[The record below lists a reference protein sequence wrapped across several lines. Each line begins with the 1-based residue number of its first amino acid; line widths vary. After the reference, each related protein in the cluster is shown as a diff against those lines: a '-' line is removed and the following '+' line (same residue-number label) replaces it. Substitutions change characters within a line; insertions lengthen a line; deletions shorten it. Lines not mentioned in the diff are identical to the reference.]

1 MTTSTNQRQ
10 SAFTVNRTRNGGL
23 GVAFA
28 LTNTAS
34 HTINS
39 ETQPYFLPF
48 RLPMRLFAAKATPL
62 ILQSTFST
70 MAFCNSESTIRKVL
84 HNSKSIA
91 LIGASHKVER
101 PSNEVMAFL
110 LRSGY
115 VVYPVN
121 PGLAGQELYGR
132 QVYAS
137 LREIADPIDLVDI
150 FRASDAVGP
159 IVDDA
164 IAVGAKA
171 VWMQI
176 GVVNEEAAAKAQA
189 AGLDVV
195 MDRCPHVEMPR
206 LGIDGPSASL

>member
-1 MTTSTNQRQ
+1 
-10 SAFTVNRTRNGGL
+10 
-23 GVAFA
+23 
-28 LTNTAS
+28 
-34 HTINS
+34 
-39 ETQPYFLPF
+39 
-48 RLPMRLFAAKATPL
+48 MRLFAAKATPL

-84 HNSKSIA
+84 QNSKSIA